1 LDQKLKSATALACA
15 NIALIKYW
23 GKRDPIL
30 NLPAVGSI
38 SLTLDALQTKTS
50 VIYNPEL
57 DQDQLIINNKEAAEA
72 QTKRVQKFLD
82 IIRVKYGFHEYAYVS
97 SENNF
102 PTGAGL
108 ASSASAFAALSMAAT
123 YASGQNLIE
132 KDLSLLS
139 RRGSGSAARSIY
151 GGIVEMQTGEDP
163 TGEKDFAF
171 QLAPQ
176 DYWDLRVLILITSAE
191 EKKIGSTEAMNL
203 SADTSP
209 YYREWVNSSQSDLN
223 AMRAAVKNKDFEKLG
238 ELTEYSALKMHALP
252 LTSRPAVLYWNR
264 TTLDLIEEVRLLR
277 KQGTPAY
284 FTMDAGPQVK
294 VITLSEYAGSL
305 TEHFAH
311 MQGIEKCI
319 ESKLGPGV
327 YLMGD
332 DS

>member
-1 LDQKLKSATALACA
+1 LNKKLKSATALACA

-50 VIYNPEL
+50 VIYKPDL
-57 DQDQLIINNKEAAEA
+57 KKDQLTINNKEATEV
-72 QTKRVQKFLD
+72 QTKRVQKFMD
-82 IIRVKYGFHEYAYVS
+82 IIRENYGFQEYALVS

-123 YASGQNLIE
+123 YAAGQKTKK

-163 TGEKDFAF
+163 TGEKDFAV

-176 DYWDLRVLILITSAE
+176 DYWDLEVLILITSAE

-209 YYREWVNSSQSDLN
+209 YYQQWVSSAKSDLQ
-223 AMRAAVKNKDFEKLG
+223 AMREAITEKDFEKLG
-238 ELTEYSALKMHALP
+238 ELSEYSALKMHALP
-252 LTSRPAVLYWNR
+252 LTSRPAVIYWNPG
-264 TTLDLIEEVRLLR
+264 TLDLIEEVRLLR
-277 KQGTPAY
+277 KQGIPAY

-294 VITLSEYAGSL
+294 VITLSEYVGSL
-305 TEHFAH
+305 MDHFSH
-311 MQGIEKCI
+311 VRWVERCI
-319 ESKLGPGV
+319 GSKLGPDV
-327 YLMGD
+327 NFIGD